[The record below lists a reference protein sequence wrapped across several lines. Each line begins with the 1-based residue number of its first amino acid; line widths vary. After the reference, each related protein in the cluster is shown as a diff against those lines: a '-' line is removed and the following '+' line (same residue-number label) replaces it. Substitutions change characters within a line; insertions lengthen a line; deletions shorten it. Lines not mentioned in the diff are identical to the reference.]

1 MIKVFSDFI
10 LDLSTMP
17 QTLFLP
23 EGAQVVAVR
32 EASDKIYLT
41 ALFDAT
47 ESYGKIR
54 SFKVCTKDDSILAN
68 DIIYIGTCETEL
80 LGRIYLVE
88 LK

>member
-17 QTLFLP
+17 QTLLLP
-23 EGAQVVAVR
+23 EGAQAVAVR
-32 EASDKIYLT
+32 EVSGKVYLT
-41 ALFDAT
+41 ALFDPT
-47 ESYGKIR
+47 ESYGKLR
-54 SFKVCTKDDSILAN
+54 AFKVCTKDDSILAN

-80 LGRIYLVE
+80 LGQIYLVE